1 MRSCQ
6 NAGVTVRMVTG
17 DLLNT
22 AKSIARQC
30 NILTKDGTAM
40 EGKVFRNLS
49 DQEAYAVLPKLQVLA
64 RSSPQVR
71 ATTLAVSTL
80 KALTFL
86 VVDLNRTRSSS

>member
-1 MRSCQ
+1 
-6 NAGVTVRMVTG
+6 MVTG

-49 DQEAYAVLPKLQVLA
+49 DQEAYTVLPKLQVLA

-71 ATTLAVSTL
+71 SPPVYAWLRCSVEEIDMCVAY
-80 KALTFL
+80 
-86 VVDLNRTRSSS
+86 RIRSFS